1 MHDPLTVAFEIRR
14 PWPER
19 SPLPGAGDKAARWRI
34 RLHHDCG
41 TLCADDPPHKNGAFP
56 WWKPSSYSAFWRLN
70 GRDYYFPPLITVWHR
85 EPGGRD
91 GLTVCSRRVQRRDG
105 TWRRTRGWKWHIH
118 HYKITLRFY
127 QQLRRRF
134 LTRCAWCGGRDR
146 KGDAVN
152 ISHSWD
158 GPRARWWQGEKG
170 LFHRDCSSI
179 KSAHS
184 TCVCTRP
191 VLDHDIYGKCARCDR
206 FRPFG
211 FTDANLARARDLQ
224 TVPHGGR
231 RADAEER
238 PTRDGE
244 VSG

>member
-1 MHDPLTVAFEIRR
+1 MHDPLTVAFELRR

-19 SPLPGAGDKAARWRI
+19 STLPAAGNKTVRWRI

-41 TLCADDPPHKNGAFP
+41 TWCADDPPHREGAFP

-70 GRDYYFPPLITVWHR
+70 GRDYYWPSLITVWHR

-91 GLTVCSRRVQRRDG
+91 GLTVCQKRIPRGDG
-105 TWRRTRGWKWHIH
+105 TWRRTRGWRWHIH
-118 HYKITLRFY
+118 HYKLTFRPY
-127 QQLRRRF
+127 QKWRRRL

-146 KGDAVN
+146 KGDSVN
-152 ISHSWD
+152 HSHSWN

-184 TCVCTRP
+184 TCTCTRP
-191 VLDHDIYGKCARCDR
+191 VLDHDTYGQCARCDR

-211 FTDANLARARDLQ
+211 FTDANLTRARDLQ
-224 TVPHGGR
+224 TIPRGGR

-238 PTRDGE
+238 PAWDGGA
-244 VSG
+244 S

>member
-19 SPLPGAGDKAARWRI
+19 STLPAAGDKAVRWRI

-41 TLCADDPPHKNGAFP
+41 TWCADDPAHREGAFP

-70 GRDYYFPPLITVWHR
+70 GRDYYFPSLITVWHR

-91 GLTVCSRRVQRRDG
+91 GLTVCGKRVQRRDDM
-105 TWRRTRGWKWHIH
+105 WRFRRSWRWHVHHWKLQFRT
-118 HYKITLRFY
+118 Y
-127 QQLRRRF
+127 QRLRRRF

-146 KGDAVN
+146 KGDRVN
-152 ISHSWD
+152 ISHRWD
-158 GPRARWWQGEKG
+158 GPRSRWWQGEKG
-170 LFHRDCSSI
+170 LFHHDCSSI

-184 TCVCTRP
+184 TCVCVRP
-191 VLDHDIYGKCARCDR
+191 VFDSGIYGRCARCTL

-211 FTDANLARARDLQ
+211 FTDANLARARELH
-224 TVPHGGR
+224 TVPPGER
-231 RADAEER
+231 RAEAMEA
-238 PTRDGE
+238 GE
-244 VSG
+244 

>member
-19 SPLPGAGDKAARWRI
+19 STLPAAGDKATRWRI

-41 TLCADDPPHKNGAFP
+41 TWCADDPAHRDGAFP
-56 WWKPSSYSAFWRLN
+56 WWTPSSYSAFWRLN
-70 GRDYYFPPLITVWHR
+70 GRDYYFPSLITVWHR

-91 GLTVCSRRVQRRDG
+91 GLTVCSKPVQRRDG
-105 TWRRTRGWKWHIH
+105 TWRCTRSWRWHIH
-118 HYKITLRFY
+118 HWKLQFRTY
-127 QQLRRRF
+127 QRLRRRL

-179 KSAHS
+179 ERAHS

-191 VLDHDIYGKCARCDR
+191 VLDHDIYGQCARCDR

-211 FTDANLARARDLQ
+211 FTDANLARARELAAIP
-224 TVPHGGR
+224 VGGR
-231 RADAEER
+231 RNDAREM
-238 PTRDGE
+238 PDGGE
-244 VSG
+244 QP